1 MCRTSGIIYFFVFTI
16 IDNLWLA
23 VFCYARTNQELR
35 MFFLTIGPKQTK
47 INRQK
52 KTVQIVKEELLDSI
66 IEREDQD
73 DLDMGEVVKNT
84 NVAQEAI
91 TLINRYEGTLKSKNI
106 RIINIVGN
114 QEFLLKRFKE
124 EMDFWILLGA

>member
-1 MCRTSGIIYFFVFTI
+1 
-16 IDNLWLA
+16 
-23 VFCYARTNQELR
+23 
-35 MFFLTIGPKQTK
+35 
-47 INRQK
+47 
-52 KTVQIVKEELLDSI
+52 
-66 IEREDQD
+66 
-73 DLDMGEVVKNT
+73 MGEVVKNT

-91 TLINRYEGTLKSKNI
+91 TLINRYEGALKSKNI

>member
-1 MCRTSGIIYFFVFTI
+1 M
-16 IDNLWLA
+16 
-23 VFCYARTNQELR
+23 
-35 MFFLTIGPKQTK
+35 K
-47 INRQK
+47 
-52 KTVQIVKEELLDSI
+52 IVKEELLDSI

>member
-1 MCRTSGIIYFFVFTI
+1 
-16 IDNLWLA
+16 
-23 VFCYARTNQELR
+23 
-35 MFFLTIGPKQTK
+35 
-47 INRQK
+47 
-52 KTVQIVKEELLDSI
+52 
-66 IEREDQD
+66 
-73 DLDMGEVVKNT
+73 MGEVVKNT

>member
-1 MCRTSGIIYFFVFTI
+1 M
-16 IDNLWLA
+16 
-23 VFCYARTNQELR
+23 
-35 MFFLTIGPKQTK
+35 
-47 INRQK
+47 
-52 KTVQIVKEELLDSI
+52 QIVKEELLDSI